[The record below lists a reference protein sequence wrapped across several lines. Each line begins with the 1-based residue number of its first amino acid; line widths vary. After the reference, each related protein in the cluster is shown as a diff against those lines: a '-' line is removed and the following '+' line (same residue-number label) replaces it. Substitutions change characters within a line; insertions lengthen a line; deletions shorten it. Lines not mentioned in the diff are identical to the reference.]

1 MIQTFHLCLLSF
13 GAAFRINVL
22 CLPQADQ
29 EANSDC
35 YPIVICPEGTDR
47 IDRVAFQVS
56 SGAQAVTASSFVVC
70 CFPPP
75 EDQGPSPVNRPSV
88 GSYQNSGKRKVRTK
102 KKKGTITANV
112 VGTKYE
118 IVRIVI
124 NEMDFFREDDETAN
138 LIWNDSA
145 VQHEK
150 IAELR
155 NYQRINHFPGM
166 GEICRKDC
174 LARNMSKMIKCQPQE
189 YSFIPKTWIFPAEY
203 TQFQNYV
210 KELRRKRKQKTFIVK
225 PANGAMGHGISL
237 IRNCEKLPAQE
248 HFIVQEYLDKP
259 FLMEGYKFDLRIY
272 ILVTSSCDPL
282 RIFLYND
289 GLVRMGTEKYHPPSE
304 ANLSQLYMHLTN
316 YSVNKHNE
324 NFERDE
330 TVDKGSKRS
339 ISWFTEFLRTND
351 YDVAKFWGDVSE
363 LVVKTLIVAEPHVLH
378 AYRMCRPGQPPGSD
392 SVCFEVLGFDI
403 ILDRKL
409 KPWLLEINRA
419 PSFGTD
425 QKIDYDVKKGVLLNA
440 LKLLNIR
447 ASDKKRNLAQQ
458 KAEAQRR
465 LYGQGS
471 MKKLPAASTDWEK
484 QRHTL
489 ERRKE
494 ELKEQLAQV
503 RKQISR
509 EEHEKQHLGNY
520 RRIYPP
526 DDKLLLEKYESLL
539 SAAFQTFLAGR
550 AASLQKE
557 MNNPLKRMKARTS
570 EEDILDLLEQC
581 ELDDEKLMGKSS
593 RQRGPKAMTAMP
605 ECSQTPRRQRPD
617 YLADFTSGSSADNSC
632 SSSDEEEEER
642 RKAGGGRGGEKREK
656 KVSYDLGDSK
666 EKNLAERSG
675 RMHWKPP
682 IKSLKT
688 SHAPTASPTLPGP
701 IRRSISCP
709 RSIASLSSPS
719 EVRAL
724 STRTSPTV
732 PMATPLVRPSSATLR
747 SHSLSRSGSAHRV
760 PHSNSLGTIHSNIG
774 DPLINLRSKEQEAEL
789 VRQTL
794 AVLTAMRIRFP
805 GKTEEEAEAVLDE
818 ILDNW
823 KYHKSKVASYWLVKL
838 DSTKQR
844 KPLLSAQLGS
854 AVRWAV
860 AVRADVLFGV
870 EQPNEQQAEV
880 LDIVHTNVRSALQ
893 RIWREPDVESLHLYR
908 LFNRVFNRL
917 LWSHGKGLW
926 NCFSNN
932 GSSWETIF
940 SKSSEV
946 VSPQEL
952 QCCRRL
958 VQLCRDCLL
967 VVYKFVLESRGS
979 LTGLSLEW
987 DDTSL
992 PFAAG
997 PASTH
1002 GSTPAAVAAAS
1013 SSSSVSS
1020 PLDTVT
1026 KEDGS
1031 RVQPLLT
1038 LSQPDA
1044 GLILRYLLPVT
1055 SQFIIK
1061 WPSSSFGRISSAVPR
1076 SRSLFAA
1083 RMGHF

>member
-1 MIQTFHLCLLSF
+1 CCLLS
-13 GAAFRINVL
+13 
-22 CLPQADQ
+22 
-29 EANSDC
+29 
-35 YPIVICPEGTDR
+35 
-47 IDRVAFQVS
+47 
-56 SGAQAVTASSFVVC
+56 
-70 CFPPP
+70 PPP
-75 EDQGPSPVNRPSV
+75 EDQGASPVNGPSV
-88 GSYQNSGKRKVRTK
+88 GSYRSSGKRKVHTK

-112 VGTKYE
+112 AGTKYE

-124 NEMDFFREDDETAN
+124 NEMDFIKTRDEDETAN

-272 ILVTSSCDPL
+272 ILVTSCDPL

-289 GLVRMGTEKYHPPSE
+289 GLVRMGTEKYHAPSE

-339 ISWFTEFLRTND
+339 ISWFTEFLRIND

-465 LYGQGS
+465 LYGHGS
-471 MKKLPAASTDWEK
+471 TKKLSAASSDWEK

-489 ERRKE
+489 ERRRE
-494 ELKEQLAQV
+494 ELKERLAQV

-557 MNNPLKRMKARTS
+557 MNNPLKRMK

-593 RQRGPKAMTAMP
+593 RQRGPKV
-605 ECSQTPRRQRPD
+605 
-617 YLADFTSGSSADNSC
+617 G
-632 SSSDEEEEER
+632 ER
-642 RKAGGGRGGEKREK
+642 EI
-656 KVSYDLGDSK
+656 KVSQRVSFPPNSLS
-666 EKNLAERSG
+666 AVFSTG

-688 SHAPTASPTLPGP
+688 SPAPSASPTLSGP

-709 RSIASLSSPS
+709 RSISSLSSPS

-724 STRTSPTV
+724 STKPSPTV
-732 PMATPLVRPSSATLR
+732 PIATPLVRPSSATLR

-794 AVLTAMRIRFP
+794 AALTAMKIRLP

-823 KYHKSKVASYWLVKL
+823 KYHKPKVASYWLVKL

-844 KPLLSAQLGS
+844 K
-854 AVRWAV
+854 
-860 AVRADVLFGV
+860 
-870 EQPNEQQAEV
+870 V
-880 LDIVHTNVRSALQ
+880 LDIVRTNIRSALQ

-917 LWSHGKGLW
+917 LWSHGQGLW
-926 NCFSNN
+926 NCFSNT

-967 VVYKFVLESRGS
+967 VVYKFVSESRGS
-979 LTGLSLEW
+979 LTGLSPEW
-987 DDTSL
+987 DDT
-992 PFAAG
+992 
-997 PASTH
+997 
-1002 GSTPAAVAAAS
+1002 
-1013 SSSSVSS
+1013 
-1020 PLDTVT
+1020 
-1026 KEDGS
+1026 
-1031 RVQPLLT
+1031 R
-1038 LSQPDA
+1038 
-1044 GLILRYLLPVT
+1044 
-1055 SQFIIK
+1055 
-1061 WPSSSFGRISSAVPR
+1061 
-1076 SRSLFAA
+1076 
-1083 RMGHF
+1083 

>member
-1 MIQTFHLCLLSF
+1 MPS
-13 GAAFRINVL
+13 
-22 CLPQADQ
+22 
-29 EANSDC
+29 
-35 YPIVICPEGTDR
+35 
-47 IDRVAFQVS
+47 
-56 SGAQAVTASSFVVC
+56 
-70 CFPPP
+70 PPNDG
-75 EDQGPSPVNRPSV
+75 EDQGASPVNGPSV
-88 GSYQNSGKRKVRTK
+88 GSYRSSGKRKVRTK
-102 KKKGTITANV
+102 KKKGTITANIA
-112 VGTKYE
+112 GTKYE
-118 IVRIVI
+118 IVRIAI
-124 NEMDFFREDDETAN
+124 NEMDFIKARDDDETAN

-272 ILVTSSCDPL
+272 ILVTSCDPL

-289 GLVRMGTEKYHPPSE
+289 GLVRMGTEKYHAPSE

-339 ISWFTEFLRTND
+339 ISWFTEFLRTSD
-351 YDVAKFWGDVSE
+351 YDVAKFWGDISE

-465 LYGQGS
+465 LYGHGS
-471 MKKLPAASTDWEK
+471 MKKLSAASSDWEK

-489 ERRKE
+489 ERRRE
-494 ELKEQLAQV
+494 ELKERLAQV

-550 AASLQKE
+550 ATSLQKE
-557 MNNPLKRMKARTS
+557 MNNPLKRMK

-593 RQRGPKAMTAMP
+593 RQRGPKPLTAMP

-632 SSSDEEEEER
+632 SSSDEDEEER
-642 RKAGGGRGGEKREK
+642 RKTVGRSGDKRGEK
-656 KVSYDLGDSK
+656 KVSYDLSESK
-666 EKNLAERSG
+666 EKYLAERSG
-675 RMHWKPP
+675 RIHWKPP
-682 IKSLKT
+682 IKSVKT
-688 SHAPTASPTLPGP
+688 STAPSASPTLSGP

-709 RSIASLSSPS
+709 RSIASLSSPN
-719 EVRAL
+719 EARAL
-724 STRTSPTV
+724 STRPSPTV
-732 PMATPLVRPSSATLR
+732 PVATALVRPSSATLR

-794 AVLTAMRIRFP
+794 SVLTTMRIRFP

-823 KYHKSKVASYWLVKL
+823 KYHKPKVASYWLVKL

-844 KPLLSAQLGS
+844 K
-854 AVRWAV
+854 
-860 AVRADVLFGV
+860 
-870 EQPNEQQAEV
+870 V
-880 LDIVHTNVRSALQ
+880 LDIVRTNVRSALQ
-893 RIWREPDVESLHLYR
+893 RIWREPDVDSLHLYR

-917 LWSHGKGLW
+917 LWSHGQGLW
-926 NCFSNN
+926 NCFSNTS
-932 GSSWETIF
+932 SSWESIF
-940 SKSSEV
+940 SKCSEV

-967 VVYKFVLESRGS
+967 IVYKFVSESRGS
-979 LTGLSLEW
+979 LSGLSPEW

-997 PASTH
+997 PTSTH

-1013 SSSSVSS
+1013 SSSSSPSVSS
-1020 PLDTVT
+1020 PLDAGTGT
-1026 KEDGS
+1026 
-1031 RVQPLLT
+1031 LL
-1038 LSQPDA
+1038 A
-1044 GLILRYLLPVT
+1044 GAASLLCLGGRCHRKVLERYLLPVT
-1055 SQFIIK
+1055 SQFIMK
-1061 WPSSSFGRISSAVPR
+1061 WPSSSFGRVSSAVPR

-1083 RMGHF
+1083 RMDHF

>member
-1 MIQTFHLCLLSF
+1 MPSPP
-13 GAAFRINVL
+13 N
-22 CLPQADQ
+22 
-29 EANSDC
+29 
-35 YPIVICPEGTDR
+35 EG
-47 IDRVAFQVS
+47 
-56 SGAQAVTASSFVVC
+56 
-70 CFPPP
+70 
-75 EDQGPSPVNRPSV
+75 EDQGASPVNGPSV
-88 GSYQNSGKRKVRTK
+88 GCYSGTGKRKARGK
-102 KKKGTITANV
+102 KKKGTISANIA
-112 VGTKYE
+112 GTKYE
-118 IVRIVI
+118 IVRIAI
-124 NEMDFFREDDETAN
+124 NEMDFIKTRDEDETAN

-174 LARNMSKMIKCQPQE
+174 LARNTSKMIKCQPQE

-210 KELRRKRKQKTFIVK
+210 TELRRKRKQKTFIVK

-248 HFIVQEYLDKP
+248 HLIVQEYLDKP
-259 FLMEGYKFDLRIY
+259 FLMEGYKFDLRVY
-272 ILVTSSCDPL
+272 ILVTSCDPL
-282 RIFLYND
+282 RIFLYKD
-289 GLVRMGTEKYHPPSE
+289 GLVRMGTEKYHAPTE

-339 ISWFTEFLRTND
+339 ISWFTEFLRSND
-351 YDVAKFWGDVSE
+351 YDVAKFWGDISE

-425 QKIDYDVKKGVLLNA
+425 QKIDYNVKKGVLLNA

-465 LYGQGS
+465 LYGHGS
-471 MKKLPAASTDWEK
+471 VKKLSASSSDREK

-489 ERRKE
+489 ERRRE
-494 ELKEQLAQV
+494 ELKERLAQV

-557 MNNPLKRMKARTS
+557 MNNPLKRMK

-581 ELDDEKLMGKSS
+581 ELDDEKLTGKSS
-593 RQRGPKAMTAMP
+593 RQRGPKPLTAMP
-605 ECSQTPRRQRPD
+605 ECSQSSKRQRPD

-632 SSSDEEEEER
+632 SSSDEDEEER
-642 RKAGGGRGGEKREK
+642 RKAGGGREGEKKEK
-656 KVSYDLGDSK
+656 KVSYDLGDNK
-666 EKNLAERSG
+666 EKHSAERSG
-675 RMHWKPP
+675 RMGWKHPV
-682 IKSLKT
+682 KSLK
-688 SHAPTASPTLPGP
+688 SSPVPSASPTLPGP

-709 RSIASLSSPS
+709 RSIASLSSPG
-719 EVRAL
+719 EVRSS
-724 STRTSPTV
+724 STRPSPTFSS
-732 PMATPLVRPSSATLR
+732 AAPLVRPSSATLR
-747 SHSLSRSGSAHRV
+747 SHSLSRSVSAPRV

-789 VRQTL
+789 VNQTL
-794 AVLTAMRIRFP
+794 AALTAMRIRFP
-805 GKTEEEAEAVLDE
+805 GKSEEEAESVLDE

-844 KPLLSAQLGS
+844 K
-854 AVRWAV
+854 
-860 AVRADVLFGV
+860 
-870 EQPNEQQAEV
+870 V
-880 LDIVHTNVRSALQ
+880 LDIVRTNVRSALQ
-893 RIWREPDVESLHLYR
+893 RIWREPDVDSLHLYR

-917 LWSHGKGLW
+917 LWSHGQGLW
-926 NCFSNN
+926 SCFSNSS
-932 GSSWETIF
+932 SSWEHIF

-952 QCCRRL
+952 KCCRRL

-967 VVYKFVLESRGS
+967 VVYKFVSESRS
-979 LTGLSLEW
+979 LTGLIPEW

-992 PFAAG
+992 PFTAG

-1002 GSTPAAVAAAS
+1002 GSTPADAAAASSS

-1020 PLDTVT
+1020 PLVAGTGT
-1026 KEDGS
+1026 LLAGAAS
-1031 RVQPLLT
+1031 LLCLAGRCHRRV
-1038 LSQPDA
+1038 
-1044 GLILRYLLPVT
+1044 
-1055 SQFIIK
+1055 
-1061 WPSSSFGRISSAVPR
+1061 
-1076 SRSLFAA
+1076 
-1083 RMGHF
+1083 

>member
-1 MIQTFHLCLLSF
+1 MPSPP
-13 GAAFRINVL
+13 N
-22 CLPQADQ
+22 
-29 EANSDC
+29 
-35 YPIVICPEGTDR
+35 EG
-47 IDRVAFQVS
+47 
-56 SGAQAVTASSFVVC
+56 
-70 CFPPP
+70 
-75 EDQGPSPVNRPSV
+75 EDQGASPVNGPSV
-88 GSYQNSGKRKVRTK
+88 GSYHSSGKRKVRTK
-102 KKKGTITANV
+102 KKKGTISGNV
-112 VGTKYE
+112 AGTKYE

-124 NEMDFFREDDETAN
+124 NEMDFIKSRDDDETAN

-272 ILVTSSCDPL
+272 ILVTSCDPL

-289 GLVRMGTEKYHPPSE
+289 GLVRMGTEKYHAPSE

-465 LYGQGS
+465 LYGHGS
-471 MKKLPAASTDWEK
+471 MKKLSAASSDWEK

-489 ERRKE
+489 ERRRE
-494 ELKEQLAQV
+494 ELKERLAQV

-557 MNNPLKRMKARTS
+557 MNNPLKRMK

-593 RQRGPKAMTAMP
+593 RQRGPKPLTAMP

-642 RKAGGGRGGEKREK
+642 RKSGGGGGGRGGEKREK
-656 KVSYDLGDSK
+656 KVSYDLGDCK

-682 IKSLKT
+682 IKTLKT
-688 SHAPTASPTLPGP
+688 SPAPSASPTLSGP

-709 RSIASLSSPS
+709 RSISSLSSPS

-724 STRTSPTV
+724 SARPSPTV
-732 PMATPLVRPSSATLR
+732 PVATPLIRPSSATLR

-760 PHSNSLGTIHSNIG
+760 PHSNSLGTIHSHIG

-794 AVLTAMRIRFP
+794 AALTAMRIRFP
-805 GKTEEEAEAVLDE
+805 GKTEEEADAVLDE

-844 KPLLSAQLGS
+844 K
-854 AVRWAV
+854 
-860 AVRADVLFGV
+860 
-870 EQPNEQQAEV
+870 V
-880 LDIVHTNVRSALQ
+880 LDIVRTNVRSALQ

-908 LFNRVFNRL
+908 LFNRIFNRL
-917 LWSHGKGLW
+917 LWSHGQGLW
-926 NCFSNN
+926 NCFSNT

-967 VVYKFVLESRGS
+967 VVYKFVSESRGS
-979 LTGLSLEW
+979 LTGLSPEW
-987 DDTSL
+987 DDT
-992 PFAAG
+992 
-997 PASTH
+997 
-1002 GSTPAAVAAAS
+1002 
-1013 SSSSVSS
+1013 
-1020 PLDTVT
+1020 
-1026 KEDGS
+1026 
-1031 RVQPLLT
+1031 
-1038 LSQPDA
+1038 
-1044 GLILRYLLPVT
+1044 RYLLPVT
-1055 SQFIIK
+1055 SQFIMK
-1061 WPSSSFGRISSAVPR
+1061 WPSSSFGRISSAMPR

>member
-1 MIQTFHLCLLSF
+1 MPSF
-13 GAAFRINVL
+13 PNDG
-22 CLPQADQ
+22 
-29 EANSDC
+29 
-35 YPIVICPEGTDR
+35 
-47 IDRVAFQVS
+47 
-56 SGAQAVTASSFVVC
+56 
-70 CFPPP
+70 
-75 EDQGPSPVNRPSV
+75 EDQGTSPVNVPSAL
-88 GSYQNSGKRKVRTK
+88 SYQNGGKRKVRTK
-102 KKKGTITANV
+102 KKKGIITANV
-112 VGTKYE
+112 AGTKYE

-124 NEMDFFREDDETAN
+124 SEMAFMKTRDEDETAN

-174 LARNMSKMIKCQPQE
+174 LARNMAKMIKNQPQE

-237 IRNCEKLPAQE
+237 IRNCEKLPAQD

-272 ILVTSSCDPL
+272 ILVTSCDPL

-289 GLVRMGTEKYHPPSE
+289 GLVRMGTEKYHAPNES
-304 ANLSQLYMHLTN
+304 NLNQLYMHLTN

-339 ISWFTEFLRTND
+339 IGWFTEFLRTND
-351 YDVAKFWGDVSE
+351 HDVAKFWGDVSE

-471 MKKLPAASTDWEK
+471 MKKLSAGSSEWEK

-494 ELKEQLAQV
+494 ELKERLAQV

-509 EEHEKQHLGNY
+509 EEHENRHLGNY

-557 MNNPLKRMKARTS
+557 MNNPLKRMK

-593 RQRGPKAMTAMP
+593 RQRGPKPLSSMP
-605 ECSQTPRRQRPD
+605 ESTQTPKKQRD
-617 YLADFTSGSSADNSC
+617 CSSTSSCNNSSSSGSE
-632 SSSDEEEEER
+632 DEEKEDLQ
-642 RKAGGGRGGEKREK
+642 EKKEK
-656 KVSYDLGDSK
+656 KVSYDLGENKYKSS
-666 EKNLAERSG
+666 ERSS
-675 RMHWKPP
+675 RVHWKPP
-682 IKSLKT
+682 IKTAKAGPS
-688 SHAPTASPTLPGP
+688 ASPTLSGP

-709 RSIASLSSPS
+709 RSISSLT
-719 EVRAL
+719 AQ
-724 STRTSPTV
+724 SPTGDQRAAAV
-732 PMATPLVRPSSATLR
+732 KPSTPTMRPSSASR
-747 SHSLSRSGSAHRV
+747 SHSLNRGGSTGRV
-760 PHSNSLGTIHSNIG
+760 PHSSSLGTIHSNMG
-774 DPLINLRSKEQEAEL
+774 ESLLNLRTKEQEAEL
-789 VRQTL
+789 TRQTL
-794 AVLTAMRIRFP
+794 AALNEMRIRFP
-805 GKTEEEAEAVLDE
+805 GKNEEEAEMVLDD

-823 KYHKSKVASYWLVKL
+823 KYHKPKVASYWLVKL

-844 KPLLSAQLGS
+844 K
-854 AVRWAV
+854 
-860 AVRADVLFGV
+860 
-870 EQPNEQQAEV
+870 V
-880 LDIVHTNVRSALQ
+880 LDIVRTNLRSVLQ
-893 RIWREPDVESLHLYR
+893 RIWREPDVDSLPLYR

-917 LWSHGKGLW
+917 LWSHGQGLW
-926 NCFSNN
+926 NCFSNS

-946 VSPQEL
+946 VSQLEL
-952 QCCRRL
+952 QCCQRL

-967 VVYKFVLESRGS
+967 VVYKFVADSRGS
-979 LTGLSLEW
+979 LTGLSPEW
-987 DDTSL
+987 DDT
-992 PFAAG
+992 
-997 PASTH
+997 
-1002 GSTPAAVAAAS
+1002 
-1013 SSSSVSS
+1013 
-1020 PLDTVT
+1020 
-1026 KEDGS
+1026 
-1031 RVQPLLT
+1031 
-1038 LSQPDA
+1038 
-1044 GLILRYLLPVT
+1044 RYLLPVT
-1055 SQFIIK
+1055 SQFIMK
-1061 WPSSSFGRISSAVPR
+1061 WPSSSFGRVSSAMPR
-1076 SRSLFAA
+1076 SRSLFTT
-1083 RMGHF
+1083 RMGQF

>member
-1 MIQTFHLCLLSF
+1 MPS
-13 GAAFRINVL
+13 
-22 CLPQADQ
+22 
-29 EANSDC
+29 
-35 YPIVICPEGTDR
+35 
-47 IDRVAFQVS
+47 
-56 SGAQAVTASSFVVC
+56 
-70 CFPPP
+70 PPDDG
-75 EDQGPSPVNRPSV
+75 EDQGPSLMNGPSA
-88 GSYQNSGKRKVRTK
+88 GSHQISGRRKVRTK

-112 VGTKYE
+112 AGTKYE
-118 IVRIVI
+118 IVRIAI
-124 NEMDFFREDDETAN
+124 NEMAFLKTRDEDETAN
-138 LIWNDSA
+138 LIWSDSA

-150 IAELR
+150 IADLR

-174 LARNMSKMIKCQPQE
+174 LARNMSKMIKSQPQE

-237 IRNCEKLPAQE
+237 IRNCEKLPAQAQD

-272 ILVTSSCDPL
+272 ILVTSCDPL

-289 GLVRMGTEKYHPPSE
+289 GLVRMGTEKYHTPNE

-330 TVDKGSKRS
+330 TADKGSKRS
-339 ISWFTEFLRTND
+339 IGWFTEFLRMND

-471 MKKLPAASTDWEK
+471 MKKLSAASSEAEK

-494 ELKEQLAQV
+494 ELKEQLTQV

-509 EEHEKQHLGNY
+509 EEHEKRHLGNY

-557 MNNPLKRMKARTS
+557 MNNPLKRMK

-581 ELDDEKLMGKSS
+581 ELDDEKLLGKSS
-593 RQRGPKAMTAMP
+593 RQRGPKPLSSMP
-605 ECSQTPRRQRPD
+605 ESAQTPCGRRQREYGGD
-617 YLADFTSGSSADNSC
+617 GGDASGSSVNN
-632 SSSDEEEEER
+632 SSSEEGPEEEDDREDER
-642 RKAGGGRGGEKREK
+642 EGGKTREK
-656 KVSYDLGDSK
+656 KSVSYDLGENKYKSSS
-666 EKNLAERSG
+666 ERSG
-675 RMHWKPP
+675 RVHWKPLMKP
-682 IKSLKT
+682 VKAGLSA
-688 SHAPTASPTLPGP
+688 SSSPTLSGP

-709 RSIASLSSPS
+709 RSISSL
-719 EVRAL
+719 AAQ
-724 STRTSPTV
+724 SPTNETRGSLARASV
-732 PMATPLVRPSSATLR
+732 PVATALVRPSSASLR
-747 SHSLSRSGSAHRV
+747 SHSLSRSGSTHRV
-760 PHSNSLGTIHSNIG
+760 PHSSSLGTIHANMG
-774 DPLINLRSKEQEAEL
+774 DPVLILRSKDQETEL
-789 VRQTL
+789 TRQSL
-794 AVLTAMRIRFP
+794 AALSAMRIRFP

-823 KYHKSKVASYWLVKL
+823 KYHKPKVASYWLVKL

-844 KPLLSAQLGS
+844 K
-854 AVRWAV
+854 
-860 AVRADVLFGV
+860 
-870 EQPNEQQAEV
+870 V
-880 LDIVHTNVRSALQ
+880 LDIVRTNVRSVLQ
-893 RIWREPDVESLHLYR
+893 RLWREPDVDSLHLYR

-917 LWSHGKGLW
+917 LWSHGQGLW
-926 NCFSNN
+926 NLFSNT

-946 VSPQEL
+946 VSQQEL
-952 QCCRRL
+952 QCCQRL

-967 VVYKFVLESRGS
+967 VVYKFVSESRGS
-979 LTGLSLEW
+979 LTGLSPEW
-987 DDTSL
+987 DDT
-992 PFAAG
+992 
-997 PASTH
+997 
-1002 GSTPAAVAAAS
+1002 
-1013 SSSSVSS
+1013 
-1020 PLDTVT
+1020 
-1026 KEDGS
+1026 
-1031 RVQPLLT
+1031 R
-1038 LSQPDA
+1038 
-1044 GLILRYLLPVT
+1044 
-1055 SQFIIK
+1055 
-1061 WPSSSFGRISSAVPR
+1061 
-1076 SRSLFAA
+1076 
-1083 RMGHF
+1083 

>member
-1 MIQTFHLCLLSF
+1 MPS
-13 GAAFRINVL
+13 
-22 CLPQADQ
+22 
-29 EANSDC
+29 
-35 YPIVICPEGTDR
+35 
-47 IDRVAFQVS
+47 
-56 SGAQAVTASSFVVC
+56 
-70 CFPPP
+70 PPDDG
-75 EDQGPSPVNRPSV
+75 EDQGPSPMNGPSA
-88 GSYQNSGKRKVRTK
+88 GSHQISGRRKVCTK

-112 VGTKYE
+112 AGTKYE

-124 NEMDFFREDDETAN
+124 NEMAFLKTRDEDETAN
-138 LIWNDSA
+138 LIWSDSA

-150 IAELR
+150 IADLR
-155 NYQRINHFPGM
+155 NYQKINHFPGM

-174 LARNMSKMIKCQPQE
+174 LARNMSKMIKSQPQE

-237 IRNCEKLPAQE
+237 IRNCEKLPAQAQD

-272 ILVTSSCDPL
+272 ILVTSCDPL

-289 GLVRMGTEKYHPPSE
+289 GLVRMGTEKYHAPNE

-330 TVDKGSKRS
+330 TADKGSKRS
-339 ISWFTEFLRTND
+339 IGWFTEFLRMND

-471 MKKLPAASTDWEK
+471 MKKLSAASSEAEK

-494 ELKEQLAQV
+494 ELKEQLTQV

-509 EEHEKQHLGNY
+509 EEHEKRHLGNY

-557 MNNPLKRMKARTS
+557 MNNPLKRMK

-581 ELDDEKLMGKSS
+581 ELDDEKLLGKSS
-593 RQRGPKAMTAMP
+593 RQRGPKPLSSMP
-605 ECSQTPRRQRPD
+605 ESAQTPCGRRQREYGGD
-617 YLADFTSGSSADNSC
+617 GGDASGSSVNN
-632 SSSDEEEEER
+632 SSSEEGPEEEDDREDER
-642 RKAGGGRGGEKREK
+642 EGGKTREK
-656 KVSYDLGDSK
+656 KSVSYDLGENKYKSST
-666 EKNLAERSG
+666 ERSG
-675 RMHWKPP
+675 RVHWKPLMKP
-682 IKSLKT
+682 GKAGPSA
-688 SHAPTASPTLPGP
+688 SSSPTLSGP

-709 RSIASLSSPS
+709 RSISSLAGQLPTNETRASLARPS
-719 EVRAL
+719 VPAA
-724 STRTSPTV
+724 TV
-732 PMATPLVRPSSATLR
+732 LVRPSSASLR

-760 PHSNSLGTIHSNIG
+760 PHSSSLGTIHANMG
-774 DPLINLRSKEQEAEL
+774 DPVLILRSKDQETEL
-789 VRQTL
+789 TRQSL
-794 AVLTAMRIRFP
+794 AALSAMRIRFP
-805 GKTEEEAEAVLDE
+805 GKTEEMAEAVLDE

-823 KYHKSKVASYWLVKL
+823 KYHKPKVASYWLVKL

-844 KPLLSAQLGS
+844 K
-854 AVRWAV
+854 
-860 AVRADVLFGV
+860 
-870 EQPNEQQAEV
+870 V
-880 LDIVHTNVRSALQ
+880 LDIVRTNVRSVLQ
-893 RIWREPDVESLHLYR
+893 RIWREPDVDSLHLYR

-917 LWSHGKGLW
+917 LWSHGQGLW
-926 NCFSNN
+926 NLFSNT

-940 SKSSEV
+940 NKSSEV

-952 QCCRRL
+952 QCCQRL

-967 VVYKFVLESRGS
+967 VVYKFVSESRGS
-979 LTGLSLEW
+979 LTGLNPEW
-987 DDTSL
+987 DDTSSPL
-992 PFAAG
+992 AAG
-997 PASTH
+997 PATSAH
-1002 GSTPAAVAAAS
+1002 GSSSSSTAS
-1013 SSSSVSS
+1013 SSSATS
-1020 PLDTVT
+1020 PI
-1026 KEDGS
+1026 
-1031 RVQPLLT
+1031 
-1038 LSQPDA
+1038 DA
-1044 GLILRYLLPVT
+1044 GLCSI
-1055 SQFIIK
+1055 Q
-1061 WPSSSFGRISSAVPR
+1061 
-1076 SRSLFAA
+1076 
-1083 RMGHF
+1083 

>member
-1 MIQTFHLCLLSF
+1 MPSPPNDGEDR
-13 GAAFRINVL
+13 GA
-22 CLPQADQ
+22 
-29 EANSDC
+29 
-35 YPIVICPEGTDR
+35 
-47 IDRVAFQVS
+47 
-56 SGAQAVTASSFVVC
+56 
-70 CFPPP
+70 
-75 EDQGPSPVNRPSV
+75 SPVNLPSV
-88 GSYQNSGKRKVRTK
+88 GSYQGHGKRKVHTK
-102 KKKGTITANV
+102 KKKGIISANV
-112 VGTKYE
+112 AGTKYE

-124 NEMDFFREDDETAN
+124 NEMDFLKTRDEDETAN

-174 LARNMSKMIKCQPQE
+174 LARNMSKMIKCQSQE
-189 YSFIPKTWIFPAEY
+189 YSFVPKTWIFPAEY

-272 ILVTSSCDPL
+272 ILVTSCDPL

-289 GLVRMGTEKYHPPSE
+289 GLVRMGTEKYHAPSE

-425 QKIDYDVKKGVLLNA
+425 QKIDFDVKRGVLLNA

-465 LYGQGS
+465 LYGHGS
-471 MKKLPAASTDWEK
+471 IKKLSAASSDWER

-489 ERRKE
+489 ERRRE
-494 ELKEQLAQV
+494 ELKERLAQV
-503 RKQISR
+503 RKQICR
-509 EEHEKQHLGNY
+509 EAHEKQHLGNY

-539 SAAFQTFLAGR
+539 SSAFQTFLAGR

-557 MNNPLKRMKARTS
+557 MNNPLKQMK

-593 RQRGPKAMTAMP
+593 RQRGPKPLTTMP
-605 ECSQTPRRQRPD
+605 ECSQTSRRQRPD
-617 YLADFTSGSSADNSC
+617 YLADFTSGSSVENSC
-632 SSSDEEEEER
+632 SSSNEEEEER
-642 RKAGGGRGGEKREK
+642 RKTEGGGGSGEKREK
-656 KVSYDLGDSK
+656 KVSYDLGSK

-675 RMHWKPP
+675 RMHWKPT
-682 IKSLKT
+682 IKPMKT
-688 SHAPTASPTLPGP
+688 SLAPSVSPTHSGP

-709 RSIASLSSPS
+709 RSIASLLSPNELRAPSSRPS
-719 EVRAL
+719 
-724 STRTSPTV
+724 PNV
-732 PMATPLVRPSSATLR
+732 PVITTLIRPSSATLR
-747 SHSLSRSGSAHRV
+747 SHSLSRSSSAYRV

-774 DPLINLRSKEQEAEL
+774 DPLINLRTKEQEAEL

-794 AVLTAMRIRFP
+794 TALTAMRIRFP
-805 GKTEEEAEAVLDE
+805 GKTEEEAEVVLDE

-823 KYHKSKVASYWLVKL
+823 KFHKPKVASYWLVKL

-844 KPLLSAQLGS
+844 K
-854 AVRWAV
+854 
-860 AVRADVLFGV
+860 
-870 EQPNEQQAEV
+870 V
-880 LDIVHTNVRSALQ
+880 LDIVRTNVRSALQ
-893 RIWREPDVESLHLYR
+893 RIWKEPDLESLHLYR
-908 LFNRVFNRL
+908 LFNRVFSRL
-917 LWSHGKGLW
+917 LWSHGQGLW
-926 NCFSNN
+926 NCFSNS
-932 GSSWETIF
+932 GYSWESIF

-967 VVYKFVLESRGS
+967 VVYKFVSESRGS
-979 LTGLSLEW
+979 LTGLSPEW
-987 DDTSL
+987 DDTRYWN
-992 PFAAG
+992 
-997 PASTH
+997 
-1002 GSTPAAVAAAS
+1002 AV
-1013 SSSSVSS
+1013 
-1020 PLDTVT
+1020 
-1026 KEDGS
+1026 
-1031 RVQPLLT
+1031 
-1038 LSQPDA
+1038 
-1044 GLILRYLLPVT
+1044 
-1055 SQFIIK
+1055 
-1061 WPSSSFGRISSAVPR
+1061 
-1076 SRSLFAA
+1076 SRSCLTALS
-1083 RMGHF
+1083 RWKVS

>member
-1 MIQTFHLCLLSF
+1 FECF
-13 GAAFRINVL
+13 
-22 CLPQADQ
+22 
-29 EANSDC
+29 
-35 YPIVICPEGTDR
+35 CP
-47 IDRVAFQVS
+47 S
-56 SGAQAVTASSFVVC
+56 
-70 CFPPP
+70 
-75 EDQGPSPVNRPSV
+75 
-88 GSYQNSGKRKVRTK
+88 
-102 KKKGTITANV
+102 
-112 VGTKYE
+112 
-118 IVRIVI
+118 VRIVI
-124 NEMDFFREDDETAN
+124 SEMDFIKTRDDDETAN

-272 ILVTSSCDPL
+272 ILVTSCDPL

-289 GLVRMGTEKYHPPSE
+289 GLVRMGTEKYHAPSE

-339 ISWFTEFLRTND
+339 IRWFTEFLRTND
-351 YDVAKFWGDVSE
+351 YDVTKFWGDISE

-425 QKIDYDVKKGVLLNA
+425 QKIDYDVKKGVLLNS

-465 LYGQGS
+465 LYGHGS
-471 MKKLPAASTDWEK
+471 MKKLSAASSDWEK

-489 ERRKE
+489 ERRRE
-494 ELKEQLAQV
+494 ELKERLAQV

-557 MNNPLKRMKARTS
+557 MNNPLKRMK

-593 RQRGPKAMTAMP
+593 RQRGPKVG
-605 ECSQTPRRQRPD
+605 ERDRKN

-632 SSSDEEEEER
+632 SSSDDEEEER
-642 RKAGGGRGGEKREK
+642 RKKREK
-656 KVSYDLGDSK
+656 KVSYDLGESK

-682 IKSLKT
+682 IKSLK
-688 SHAPTASPTLPGP
+688 SSPAPSASPTLSGP

-719 EVRAL
+719 EMRAL
-724 STRTSPTV
+724 SARPSPTV
-732 PMATPLVRPSSATLR
+732 PLTTALVRPSSATLR

-774 DPLINLRSKEQEAEL
+774 DPLIHLRSKEQEAEL

-794 AVLTAMRIRFP
+794 AALTAMRIRFP

-823 KYHKSKVASYWLVKL
+823 KYHKPKVASYWLVKL

-844 KPLLSAQLGS
+844 K
-854 AVRWAV
+854 
-860 AVRADVLFGV
+860 
-870 EQPNEQQAEV
+870 V
-880 LDIVHTNVRSALQ
+880 LDIVRTNVRSALQ
-893 RIWREPDVESLHLYR
+893 RIWREPDLESLHLYR

-917 LWSHGKGLW
+917 LWSHGQGLW
-926 NCFSNN
+926 NCFSNT

-967 VVYKFVLESRGS
+967 VVYKFVSESRGS
-979 LTGLSLEW
+979 LTGLSPEW
-987 DDTSL
+987 DDTSMWT
-992 PFAAG
+992 AWWQ
-997 PASTH
+997 SIYIEK
-1002 GSTPAAVAAAS
+1002 V
-1013 SSSSVSS
+1013 
-1020 PLDTVT
+1020 
-1026 KEDGS
+1026 
-1031 RVQPLLT
+1031 
-1038 LSQPDA
+1038 
-1044 GLILRYLLPVT
+1044 
-1055 SQFIIK
+1055 
-1061 WPSSSFGRISSAVPR
+1061 PSSISGRCRALV
-1076 SRSLFAA
+1076 
-1083 RMGHF
+1083 

>member
-1 MIQTFHLCLLSF
+1 RKYIGLEKSHQR
-13 GAAFRINVL
+13 AFNVL
-22 CLPQADQ
+22 IYFDLCDYSIML
-29 EANSDC
+29 
-35 YPIVICPEGTDR
+35 
-47 IDRVAFQVS
+47 
-56 SGAQAVTASSFVVC
+56 
-70 CFPPP
+70 CFP
-75 EDQGPSPVNRPSV
+75 
-88 GSYQNSGKRKVRTK
+88 
-102 KKKGTITANV
+102 
-112 VGTKYE
+112 
-118 IVRIVI
+118 VRIAI
-124 NEMDFFREDDETAN
+124 NEMAFLKTRDEDETAN
-138 LIWNDSA
+138 LIWSDSA

-150 IAELR
+150 IADLR

-174 LARNMSKMIKCQPQE
+174 LARNMSKMIKSQPQE

-237 IRNCEKLPAQE
+237 IRNCEKLPAQAQD

-272 ILVTSSCDPL
+272 ILVTSCDPL

-289 GLVRMGTEKYHPPSE
+289 GLVRMGTEKYHTPNE

-330 TVDKGSKRS
+330 TADKGSKRS
-339 ISWFTEFLRTND
+339 IGWFTEFLRMND

-471 MKKLPAASTDWEK
+471 MKKLSAASSEAEK

-494 ELKEQLAQV
+494 ELKEQLTQV

-509 EEHEKQHLGNY
+509 EEHEKRHLGNY

-557 MNNPLKRMKARTS
+557 MNNPLKRMK

-581 ELDDEKLMGKSS
+581 ELDDEKLLGKSS
-593 RQRGPKAMTAMP
+593 RQRGPKPLSSMP
-605 ECSQTPRRQRPD
+605 ESAQTPCGRRQREYGGD
-617 YLADFTSGSSADNSC
+617 GGDASGSSVNN
-632 SSSDEEEEER
+632 SSSEEGPEEEDDREDER
-642 RKAGGGRGGEKREK
+642 EGGKTREK
-656 KVSYDLGDSK
+656 KSVSYDLGENKYKS
-666 EKNLAERSG
+666 LSER
-675 RMHWKPP
+675 RVHWKPLMKP
-682 IKSLKT
+682 VKAGLSA
-688 SHAPTASPTLPGP
+688 SSSPTLSGP

-709 RSIASLSSPS
+709 RSISSLAAQSPTNETRASLARPS
-719 EVRAL
+719 
-724 STRTSPTV
+724 V
-732 PMATPLVRPSSATLR
+732 PAATALVRPSSASLR
-747 SHSLSRSGSAHRV
+747 SHSLSRSGSTHRV
-760 PHSNSLGTIHSNIG
+760 PHSSSLGTIHG
-774 DPLINLRSKEQEAEL
+774 DPVLILRSKDQETEL
-789 VRQTL
+789 TRQSL
-794 AVLTAMRIRFP
+794 AALSAMRIRFP

-823 KYHKSKVASYWLVKL
+823 KYHKPKVASYWLVKL

-844 KPLLSAQLGS
+844 K
-854 AVRWAV
+854 
-860 AVRADVLFGV
+860 
-870 EQPNEQQAEV
+870 V
-880 LDIVHTNVRSALQ
+880 LDIVRTNVRSVLQ
-893 RIWREPDVESLHLYR
+893 RLWREPDVDSLHLYR

-917 LWSHGKGLW
+917 LWSHGQGLW
-926 NCFSNN
+926 NLFSNT

-946 VSPQEL
+946 VSQQEL
-952 QCCRRL
+952 QCCQRL

-967 VVYKFVLESRGS
+967 VVYKFVSESRGS
-979 LTGLSLEW
+979 LTGLSPEW
-987 DDTSL
+987 DDTRN
-992 PFAAG
+992 F
-997 PASTH
+997 
-1002 GSTPAAVAAAS
+1002 
-1013 SSSSVSS
+1013 
-1020 PLDTVT
+1020 
-1026 KEDGS
+1026 
-1031 RVQPLLT
+1031 
-1038 LSQPDA
+1038 
-1044 GLILRYLLPVT
+1044 
-1055 SQFIIK
+1055 
-1061 WPSSSFGRISSAVPR
+1061 PSSQVLQNSWFEVTMLIPS
-1076 SRSLFAA
+1076 
-1083 RMGHF
+1083 

>member
-1 MIQTFHLCLLSF
+1 MPSPPNEGENQ
-13 GAAFRINVL
+13 GA
-22 CLPQADQ
+22 
-29 EANSDC
+29 
-35 YPIVICPEGTDR
+35 
-47 IDRVAFQVS
+47 
-56 SGAQAVTASSFVVC
+56 
-70 CFPPP
+70 
-75 EDQGPSPVNRPSV
+75 SPVNGPSV
-88 GSYQNSGKRKVRTK
+88 GSYRSSGKRKVSTK

-112 VGTKYE
+112 TATKYE

-124 NEMDFFREDDETAN
+124 KEVDYIKTREDDETAN

-272 ILVTSSCDPL
+272 ILVTSCDPL

-289 GLVRMGTEKYHPPSE
+289 GLVRMGTEKYHAPSE

-363 LVVKTLIVAEPHVLH
+363 LVVKTIIVAEPHVLH

-465 LYGQGS
+465 LYGHGS
-471 MKKLPAASTDWEK
+471 MKKLSSASSDWEK

-489 ERRKE
+489 ERRRE
-494 ELKEQLAQV
+494 ELKERLAQV

-509 EEHEKQHLGNY
+509 DEHEKQHLGNY

-557 MNNPLKRMKARTS
+557 MNNPLKRMK

-593 RQRGPKAMTAMP
+593 RQRGPKPMTAMP
-605 ECSQTPRRQRPD
+605 ESSQTPRRQRPD
-617 YLADFTSGSSADNSC
+617 YLADFTSGSSGDDSC
-632 SSSDEEEEER
+632 SSSDEEVEE
-642 RKAGGGRGGEKREK
+642 RKAGGGGDGEKREK
-656 KVSYDLGDSK
+656 KVSYDLGESK

-682 IKSLKT
+682 IKSLKP
-688 SHAPTASPTLPGP
+688 SPAPSASPTLSGP

-709 RSIASLSSPS
+709 RSIASLLSPN

-724 STRTSPTV
+724 STRPSPTV

-747 SHSLSRSGSAHRV
+747 SHSLSRSGSTHRV

-844 KPLLSAQLGS
+844 K
-854 AVRWAV
+854 
-860 AVRADVLFGV
+860 
-870 EQPNEQQAEV
+870 V
-880 LDIVHTNVRSALQ
+880 LDIVRTNVRSALQ
-893 RIWREPDVESLHLYR
+893 RIWREPEVESLHLYR

-917 LWSHGKGLW
+917 LWSHGQGLW
-926 NCFSNN
+926 NCFLNT

-967 VVYKFVLESRGS
+967 VVYKFVSESRGS
-979 LTGLSLEW
+979 LTGLSPEW

-1013 SSSSVSS
+1013 SSSSSVSS
-1020 PLDTVT
+1020 PLDT
-1026 KEDGS
+1026 GICC
-1031 RVQPLLT
+1031 Q
-1038 LSQPDA
+1038 
-1044 GLILRYLLPVT
+1044 
-1055 SQFIIK
+1055 
-1061 WPSSSFGRISSAVPR
+1061 
-1076 SRSLFAA
+1076 
-1083 RMGHF
+1083 

>member
-1 MIQTFHLCLLSF
+1 SC
-13 GAAFRINVL
+13 A
-22 CLPQADQ
+22 
-29 EANSDC
+29 
-35 YPIVICPEGTDR
+35 
-47 IDRVAFQVS
+47 VS
-56 SGAQAVTASSFVVC
+56 
-70 CFPPP
+70 PPP
-75 EDQGPSPVNRPSV
+75 EDQGASPVNGPSV
-88 GSYQNSGKRKVRTK
+88 GSYQSSGKRKMHTK

-112 VGTKYE
+112 AGTKYE

-124 NEMDFFREDDETAN
+124 NEMDFLKTRDEDETAN

-272 ILVTSSCDPL
+272 ILVTSCDPL

-289 GLVRMGTEKYHPPSE
+289 GLVRMGTEKYHAPSE

-465 LYGQGS
+465 LYGHGS
-471 MKKLPAASTDWEK
+471 MKKLSAASSDWEK

-489 ERRKE
+489 ERRRE
-494 ELKEQLAQV
+494 ELKERLAQV

-550 AASLQKE
+550 A
-557 MNNPLKRMKARTS
+557 

-593 RQRGPKAMTAMP
+593 RQRGPKPLTAMP

-617 YLADFTSGSSADNSC
+617 YLADFSSGSSADNSC
-632 SSSDEEEEER
+632 TSSDEEEEE
-642 RKAGGGRGGEKREK
+642 KR
-656 KVSYDLGDSK
+656 
-666 EKNLAERSG
+666 
-675 RMHWKPP
+675 
-682 IKSLKT
+682 KSLKAGT
-688 SHAPTASPTLPGP
+688 APTASPTLSGP

-719 EVRAL
+719 EVRAPPA
-724 STRTSPTV
+724 RPSPAV

-760 PHSNSLGTIHSNIG
+760 PHSNSLGTIHSNI
-774 DPLINLRSKEQEAEL
+774 PLINLRSKEQEAEL

-823 KYHKSKVASYWLVKL
+823 KYHKPKVASYWLVKL

-844 KPLLSAQLGS
+844 K
-854 AVRWAV
+854 
-860 AVRADVLFGV
+860 
-870 EQPNEQQAEV
+870 V
-880 LDIVHTNVRSALQ
+880 LDIVRTNVRSALQ

-917 LWSHGKGLW
+917 LWSHGQGLW
-926 NCFSNN
+926 NCFSNT

-967 VVYKFVLESRGS
+967 VVYKFVSESRGS
-979 LTGLSLEW
+979 LTGLR
-987 DDTSL
+987 
-992 PFAAG
+992 
-997 PASTH
+997 
-1002 GSTPAAVAAAS
+1002 GSQLMS
-1013 SSSSVSS
+1013 
-1020 PLDTVT
+1020 
-1026 KEDGS
+1026 E
-1031 RVQPLLT
+1031 
-1038 LSQPDA
+1038 
-1044 GLILRYLLPVT
+1044 
-1055 SQFIIK
+1055 F
-1061 WPSSSFGRISSAVPR
+1061 R
-1076 SRSLFAA
+1076 SYG
-1083 RMGHF
+1083 MT